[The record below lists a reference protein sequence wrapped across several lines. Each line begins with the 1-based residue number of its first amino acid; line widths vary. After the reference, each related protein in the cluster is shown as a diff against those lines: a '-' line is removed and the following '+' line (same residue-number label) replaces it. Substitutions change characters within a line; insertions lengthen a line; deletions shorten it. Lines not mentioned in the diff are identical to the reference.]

1 MSTTASR
8 PPDGGTPG
16 GGPTVRV
23 LLVDDQPALREA
35 VTAVVA
41 RTAGFEVV
49 GESGDGESALQ
60 LAEELDPDLVLLDV
74 RMSPMDGFETAHRL
88 HSQSAGRVIVLLTG
102 SDVRRLEPLASVSPV
117 AALVPKQKLNSA
129 LLRELWAQHRRR

>member
-1 MSTTASR
+1 MSTAASR
-8 PPDGGTPG
+8 PAGGGTPG
-16 GGPTVRV
+16 GAPPVRV
-23 LLVDDQPALREA
+23 LLVDDHPALREA

-60 LAEELDPDLVLLDV
+60 LAEQLAPDLVLLDV
-74 RMSPMDGFETAHRL
+74 RMAPMDGFETARRL
-88 HSQSAGRVIVLLTG
+88 HSQSVGPVIVLLTG
-102 SDVRRLEPLASVSPV
+102 SDVRRLAPLASVSPV
-117 AALVPKQKLNSA
+117 AALVPKQQLSSA